1 MVKKQLECRWEVMIL
16 ELENNKYDVKVDSNN
31 CITLSEIAFNKVK
44 NENYLCNPKYFTSFS
59 SMFNYMLT
67 KTVKYKLS
75 GREKGTLECI
85 KEDIDIAKEEIIGLV
100 NEFKMD
106 ELIKETI
113 DSINGNK
120 EKMRE
125 KVKMKKER

>member
-1 MVKKQLECRWEVMIL
+1 MIL
-16 ELENNKYDVKVDSNN
+16 EFNNISYDIKVDNGL
-31 CITLSEIAFNKVK
+31 CIVLSEIAFNKTK
-44 NENYLCNPKYFTSFS
+44 NENYLCNPKYFTSFG
-59 SMFNYMLT
+59 SMFTYMLT
-67 KTVKYKLS
+67 KTAKDKLGS
-75 GREKGTLECI
+75 HEKGTLQDI

-106 ELIKETI
+106 ELMKETI

-125 KVKMKKER
+125 KVKMKKKDNKEE

>member
-1 MVKKQLECRWEVMIL
+1 MII
-16 ELENNKYDVKVDSNN
+16 EMNKIKFDVKVDSNN
-31 CITLSEIAFNKVK
+31 CITLSEIAFNKAK

-59 SMFNYMLT
+59 SMFTYMLT
-67 KTVKYKLS
+67 KNVKDKLS
-75 GREKGTLECI
+75 EREKGTLGDI
-85 KEDIDIAKEEIIGLV
+85 KQDIDITKEEIIGLV

-106 ELIKETI
+106 KLMKETI

-125 KVKMKKER
+125 KVKMKKKDNKGEN

>member
-1 MVKKQLECRWEVMIL
+1 MIL
-16 ELENNKYDVKVDSNN
+16 EFNNISYDIKVDNGL
-31 CITLSEIAFNKVK
+31 CIVLSEIAFNKTK

-67 KTVKYKLS
+67 KNVKDKLS
-75 GREKGTLECI
+75 GREKGSIESI

-106 ELIKETI
+106 ELMKETI

-120 EKMRE
+120 EKMKE
-125 KVKMKKER
+125 KVKMKKKDNKGE

>member
-1 MVKKQLECRWEVMIL
+1 MIL
-16 ELENNKYDVKVDSNN
+16 ELENNKYDIKVDNSL
-31 CITLSEIAFNKVK
+31 CITLSEIAFNKAK
-44 NENYLCNPKYFTSFS
+44 NEEYLCNPKYFTSFG

-67 KTVKYKLS
+67 KNIKDKLS
-75 GREKGTLECI
+75 SREKGTLGDI
-85 KEDIDIAKEEIIGLV
+85 KEDIDIVKEEIIGLV

-120 EKMRE
+120 EKMKE
-125 KVKMKKER
+125 KVKVKKKDNMEE

>member
-1 MVKKQLECRWEVMIL
+1 MIL
-16 ELENNKYDVKVDSNN
+16 ELENNKYDVKVDSNI
-31 CITLSEIAFNKVK
+31 CITLSEIAFNKAK
-44 NENYLCNPKYFTSFS
+44 NEEYLCNPKYFTSFS

-67 KTVKYKLS
+67 KTTKDRLNS
-75 GREKGTLECI
+75 HEKGALGDI
-85 KEDIDIAKEEIIGLV
+85 KEEIDIAKEEIIGLV

-120 EKMRE
+120 EKMKE
-125 KVKMKKER
+125 KVKMKKKDNKGE

>member
-1 MVKKQLECRWEVMIL
+1 MIL
-16 ELENNKYDVKVDSNN
+16 ELENNKYDIKVDNSL
-31 CITLSEIAFNKVK
+31 CITLSEIAFNKAK
-44 NENYLCNPKYFTSFS
+44 NEEYLCNPKYFTSFG

-67 KTVKYKLS
+67 KNVKDKLGS
-75 GREKGTLECI
+75 REKGTLEDI
-85 KEDIDIAKEEIIGLV
+85 KEDIDIAKEEIVGLI

-125 KVKMKKER
+125 KVKMKKKDNKGE

>member
-1 MVKKQLECRWEVMIL
+1 MVL
-16 ELENNKYDVKVDSNN
+16 ELENNKYDIKVDSNI
-31 CITLSEIAFNKVK
+31 CITLSEIAFNKAK
-44 NENYLCNPKYFTSFS
+44 NEEYLCNPKYFTSFS

-67 KTVKYKLS
+67 KNVKDKLS
-75 GREKGTLECI
+75 SHEKGTLEGI
-85 KEDIDIAKEEIIGLV
+85 KEDIDIAKEEIVGLV

-120 EKMRE
+120 EKMKE
-125 KVKMKKER
+125 KVKMKKKDNKEEK

>member
-1 MVKKQLECRWEVMIL
+1 MVL
-16 ELENNKYDVKVDSNN
+16 ELENSKYDVKVDSNI
-31 CITLSEIAFNKVK
+31 CITLSEIAFNKTK

-67 KTVKYKLS
+67 KNVKDKLS
-75 GREKGTLECI
+75 GREKGSIESI

-106 ELIKETI
+106 ELMKETI

-120 EKMRE
+120 EKMKE
-125 KVKMKKER
+125 KVKMKNKENKGE

>member
-1 MVKKQLECRWEVMIL
+1 MIL
-16 ELENNKYDVKVDSNN
+16 EFNNISYDIKVDNGL
-31 CITLSEIAFNKVK
+31 CIVLSEIAFNKTK

-67 KTVKYKLS
+67 KNVKDKLS
-75 GREKGTLECI
+75 GREKGSIESI

-106 ELIKETI
+106 ELMKETI

-120 EKMRE
+120 EKMKE
-125 KVKMKKER
+125 KVKMKKKDNKGEN

>member
-1 MVKKQLECRWEVMIL
+1 MIL
-16 ELENNKYDVKVDSNN
+16 ELENNKYDVKVDSNI
-31 CITLSEIAFNKVK
+31 CITLSEIAFNKAK
-44 NENYLCNPKYFTSFS
+44 NENYLCNPKYFTSFG

-67 KTVKYKLS
+67 KNVKDKLS
-75 GREKGTLECI
+75 SCEKGTLENV

-120 EKMRE
+120 EKMKE
-125 KVKMKKER
+125 KVKMKKKDK

>member
-1 MVKKQLECRWEVMIL
+1 MIL
-16 ELENNKYDVKVDSNN
+16 ELENNKYDVKVDSNI
-31 CITLSEIAFNKVK
+31 CITLSEIAFNKAK
-44 NENYLCNPKYFTSFS
+44 NEEYLCNQKYFTSFG

-67 KTVKYKLS
+67 KTTKDKLS
-75 GREKGTLECI
+75 SREKGTLENV

-120 EKMRE
+120 EKMKE
-125 KVKMKKER
+125 KVKMKKKDNKGE

>member
-1 MVKKQLECRWEVMIL
+1 MIL
-16 ELENNKYDVKVDSNN
+16 ELENNKYDVKVDSNI
-31 CITLSEIAFNKVK
+31 CITLSEIAFNKAK
-44 NENYLCNPKYFTSFS
+44 NEEYLCNPKYFTSFG

-67 KTVKYKLS
+67 KNIKDKLS
-75 GREKGTLECI
+75 SREKGTLENV

-120 EKMRE
+120 EKMKE
-125 KVKMKKER
+125 KVKMKKKDNKGE

>member
-1 MVKKQLECRWEVMIL
+1 MIL
-16 ELENNKYDVKVDSNN
+16 EFNNISYDIKVDNGL
-31 CITLSEIAFNKVK
+31 CIVLSEIAFNKTK

-59 SMFNYMLT
+59 SMFTYMLT
-67 KTVKYKLS
+67 KAIKDRLS
-75 GREKGTLECI
+75 SHEKGTLQDI
-85 KEDIDIAKEEIIGLV
+85 KEEVDIAKEEIIGLV

-125 KVKMKKER
+125 KVKMKKKENKGE

>member
-1 MVKKQLECRWEVMIL
+1 MIL
-16 ELENNKYDVKVDSNN
+16 EFNNISYDIKVDNGL
-31 CITLSEIAFNKVK
+31 CITLSEIAFNKAK
-44 NENYLCNPKYFTSFS
+44 NENYLCNPKYFTSFG

-67 KTVKYKLS
+67 KNVKDKLS
-75 GREKGTLECI
+75 SREKGSIENI
-85 KEDIDIAKEEIIGLV
+85 KEDIDIVKEEIIGLV

-106 ELIKETI
+106 ELMKETI

-125 KVKMKKER
+125 KVKMKKKDNKGE